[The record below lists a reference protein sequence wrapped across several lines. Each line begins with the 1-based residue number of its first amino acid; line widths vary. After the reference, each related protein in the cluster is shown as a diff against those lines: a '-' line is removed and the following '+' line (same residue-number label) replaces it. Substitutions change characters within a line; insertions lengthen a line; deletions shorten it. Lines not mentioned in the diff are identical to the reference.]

1 MMDLDESLAA
11 MLQLMQDLEKLGFH
25 ADFTL
30 HDGLEITIRKRQKP
44 QLDDYAHFLNQ
55 TPRTLR

>member
-1 MMDLDESLAA
+1 MMDLDDSPTAI
-11 MLQLMQDLEKLGFH
+11 LQLMQDLEQLGFH

-30 HDGLEITIRKRQKP
+30 HDGLELTIRKKRRL
-44 QLDDYAHFLNQ
+44 QLDDFAHFLNQ